1 MVFNPMKN
9 PITAVIL
16 AAGKGTR
23 MKSPLP
29 KILHPLLG
37 RPLVSYSLNL
47 CQKIKVEKILLVTG
61 QPVTGKDNASLK
73 EFLKNSK
80 IKNLDIVV
88 QDPPLGT
95 GHAVMMA
102 AKKLKNFKGNVL
114 IVYGDMP
121 LLTVETIQRLIEEHR
136 TKNSVF
142 TFVTAP
148 LSRFSQA
155 FGRLIRDSQGNPV
168 AIVEVRDANAE
179 ELQINETN
187 VGVYFIS
194 APFLCESLKNL
205 AANNSQKEYYLTDLI
220 KIAAT
225 QNVTRA
231 TISLDN
237 PVETLGVNTQKEM
250 TWASEFLS
258 QRKIEELMQNGVRF
272 VTTQNVVIEP
282 DVSVGADTTI
292 WGPCVLRGK
301 TRIGKNCVIEPH
313 VVITDSIIDDGVTIG
328 PFAHLRP
335 GSVVGPNVKIGNF
348 VETKKSNIKEGAK
361 VNHLSYIGDAD
372 IGRHVNIGAG
382 TITCNYDG
390 VNKYKTVLE
399 DNVFVGSDTQFVAP
413 VRVGKGAFIGAGSTI
428 TKNVKPGSLALS
440 RALQVE
446 IKNWG
451 RKKKR
456 KD

>member
-1 MVFNPMKN
+1 MKT
-9 PITAVIL
+9 PITTVVL

-29 KILHPLLG
+29 KVLHPLLG

-47 CQKIKVEKILLVTG
+47 CQKIKAEKILLVTG
-61 QPVTGKDNASLK
+61 KDQTLLK

-102 AKKLKNFKGNVL
+102 AKKLKNFKGDVL
-114 IVYGDMP
+114 IIYGDMP
-121 LLTVETIQRLIEEHR
+121 LVSYETIQRLIQEHR
-136 TKNSVF
+136 TKNSIL

-155 FGRLIRDSQGNPV
+155 FGRVIRDRYGNPV
-168 AIVEVRDANAE
+168 SLVEVRDATSQQLA
-179 ELQINETN
+179 INETN
-187 VGVYFIS
+187 VGLYLVS
-194 APFLCESLKNL
+194 APFLLESLKQLTADNV
-205 AANNSQKEYYLTDLI
+205 QQEYYLTDLI
-220 KIAAT
+220 KIAAA

-231 TISLDN
+231 TIGLEN
-237 PVETLGVNTQKEM
+237 LAETLGVNTQKEM
-250 TWASEFLS
+250 TWASELLS

-282 DVSVGADTTI
+282 DVFIGADTTI
-292 WGPCVLRGK
+292 WGPCVLKGK
-301 TRIGKNCVIEPH
+301 TRIGKNCTIEPN
-313 VVITDSIIDDGVTIG
+313 VVITDSIIHDAATIG

-335 GSVVGPNVKIGNF
+335 GTVLGPSVKVGNF

-361 VNHLSYIGDAD
+361 INHLSYIGDAH

-413 VRVGKGAFIGAGSTI
+413 VRVGQGAFIGAGSTI
-428 TKNVKPGSLALS
+428 TKNVKPGSLALT
-440 RALQVE
+440 RAPQVE

-456 KD
+456 KG